1 MLSRV
6 DSGVSLGGTYMRR
19 YELVSG
25 IVFSIIALGQLT
37 RTLLGWPVQVDLFTV
52 PVWASGVAF
61 LITASLAVW
70 AFRSAGPRISAA

>member
-1 MLSRV
+1 
-6 DSGVSLGGTYMRR
+6 MRR

-25 IVFSIIALGQLT
+25 IVFSIIALVQLT

-52 PVWASGVAF
+52 PVWVSGVVF

-70 AFRSAGPRISAA
+70 AFRSAGRHASAV